1 MKQVADEFTKKW
13 REYGTVTKAARPLG
27 INPKSFYKYAHGTD
41 LPRVEVLL
49 AAHQKWEIEWDL
61 IDASTLFRKLKPSTQ
76 EQLVLPLLRSIREED
91 VEVIEVVTGN
101 DSSLS
106 VKLQIRFSTN
116 NSVKTRMP
124 GERIPKT

>member
-1 MKQVADEFTKKW
+1 VAL
-13 REYGTVTKAARPLG
+13 VAAPAAWKG
-27 INPKSFYKYAHGTD
+27 PS

>member
-1 MKQVADEFTKKW
+1 VAL
-13 REYGTVTKAARPLG
+13 VAAPAAWKG
-27 INPKSFYKYAHGTD
+27 PS

-101 DSSLS
+101 D
-106 VKLQIRFSTN
+106 RFVAQDPRLNKRHRNWVYHFSPPIT
-116 NSVKTRMP
+116 
-124 GERIPKT
+124 